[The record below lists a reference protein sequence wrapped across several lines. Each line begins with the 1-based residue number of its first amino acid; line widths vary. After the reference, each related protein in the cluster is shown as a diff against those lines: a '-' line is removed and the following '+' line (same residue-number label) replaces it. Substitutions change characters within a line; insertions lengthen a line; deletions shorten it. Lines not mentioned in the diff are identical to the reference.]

1 MALIHAQARALGLA
15 GGGELAKLLQLR
27 EEAGELAAGDE
38 RRFRALSR
46 ATERELL
53 QARAALPGF
62 MEGYVCCL
70 SLSPCRLATSASCV
84 QFLDCQL

>member
-1 MALIHAQARALGLA
+1 MRCPKVNVVVIHTQARALGLA

-53 QARAALPGF
+53 QARAALSG
-62 MEGYVCCL
+62 
-70 SLSPCRLATSASCV
+70 SAEA
-84 QFLDCQL
+84 

>member
-1 MALIHAQARALGLA
+1 MGLA

-27 EEAGELAAGDE
+27 EAAGELAATDE

-53 QARAALPGF
+53 QARPCDIGRAPMGGCPNLCTSRLTWPLP
-62 MEGYVCCL
+62 C
-70 SLSPCRLATSASCV
+70 A
-84 QFLDCQL
+84 